1 MGFAMNY
8 KIVLVDSATGTDQS
22 FWILPPPI
30 TVGRSPTANISI
42 GDPSISRRH
51 CQFSTDAQEALV
63 VRDLDSM
70 NGIYVEDRRVTK
82 AVLKPGDLVRLG
94 AITLRV
100 EWTDD
105 DVVAGP
111 PVGKSGDLDI
121 TQQMEAIQRYKK
133 K

>member
-1 MGFAMNY
+1 MHY
-8 KIVLVDSATGTDQS
+8 KIVLVDSATGADQAV
-22 FWILPPPI
+22 WVLPPPI
-30 TVGRSPTANISI
+30 TVGRSPTAEVSI

-51 CQFSTDAQEALV
+51 CQFSIDAQEALV

-70 NGIYVEDRRVTK
+70 NGIYVDDRRVTK
-82 AVLKPGDLVRLG
+82 AVLKPGDLVRAG

-105 DVVAGP
+105 DVESGP
-111 PVGKSGDLDI
+111 SVTESGALDI
-121 TQQMEAIQRYKK
+121 TQPMEAIPRHKK